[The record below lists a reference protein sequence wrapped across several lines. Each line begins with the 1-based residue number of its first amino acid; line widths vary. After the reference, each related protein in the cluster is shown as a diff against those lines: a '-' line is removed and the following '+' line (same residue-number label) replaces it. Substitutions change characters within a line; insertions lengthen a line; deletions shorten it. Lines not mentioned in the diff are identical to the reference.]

1 MNEEERG
8 VMTSLTFLTTF
19 TLKSRPLRFAIP
31 RKVPGMI
38 SWIRFLLR
46 SRYSRELSDSRSTS
60 ATD

>member
-1 MNEEERG
+1 M
-8 VMTSLTFLTTF
+8 
-19 TLKSRPLRFAIP
+19 TLKSRPFRLAMP

-46 SRYSRELSDSRSTS
+46 SRYSKDPRDSRSTS